1 MNVALT
7 LLFKTSQVIALY
19 KFWDGAMKIVISQ
32 IQIYEITHVSQ
43 TWRNHTN
50 MIMREIKVV
59 DEIEIKEGISP
70 LKLFLEIEKKIM

>member
-32 IQIYEITHVSQ
+32 IQIYEIIKTHVSQ
-43 TWRNHTN
+43 TWRNHTK
-50 MIMREIKVV
+50 MIMRKIKVH
-59 DEIEIKEGISP
+59 DEIEITN
-70 LKLFLEIEKKIM
+70 